1 MEIILNSRYMHLP
14 LYPLVQV
21 VPASLLGPQVLSL
34 LGALKDQASHKT
46 QCPPVKHGDKRG
58 QEIRYSY

>member
-1 MEIILNSRYMHLP
+1 MHLP